1 MDLHWRLENIIS
13 APAYDSSCD
22 PRCSSDRAIH
32 PIAKKIIH
40 IPHYKL
46 SENLNLNKILKKEEI
61 DSIENKWY
69 GYNNDVKGTRGQGVS
84 SYWTSKFLRNWCE
97 DPDFGFG
104 ETWDFMEILGK
115 QHLIKDG
122 RVPPEH
128 LMDTTLQLPYIRS
141 IIEKFVTWEMCDRIL
156 ISKVDDSERINWHS
170 HCPDYYPNMYHGVF
184 CVSSPDD
191 SYTIY
196 AEPFDFETAH
206 QNKDYS
212 NINIIDEVK
221 SIEGNCHIINDM
233 TTPHKSTINNSDEP
247 RITLA
252 FDIVGFDYYENL
264 WPRKSVNQY
273 IPLV

>member
-46 SENLNLNKILKKEEI
+46 SENLNLNKILIKKEI

-170 HCPDYYPNMYHGVF
+170 HCYYEPI
-184 CVSSPDD
+184 
-191 SYTIY
+191 YTHAYFHIPLITQEDTEMIVYMDGKHHFQHY
-196 AEPFDFETAH
+196 AVNEAW
-206 QNKDYS
+206 
-212 NINIIDEVK
+212 
-221 SIEGNCHIINDM
+221 IIN
-233 TTPHKSTINNSDEP
+233 TQHNHAVNNKKGAT
-247 RITLA
+247 RYHA
-252 FDIVGFDYYENL
+252 
-264 WPRKSVNQY
+264 
-273 IPLV
+273 LVMANFEDSKFNELFLH